1 MPEAA
6 SWESGWVVER
16 FWGAYAVISQLPDV
30 CPTGFLTT
38 YAAAV
43 VMLPV
48 ILYATLAMV
57 WSLAAVGPARKF
69 MTTFFI
75 LFLGI
80 PLYPILTFLLLAVF
94 WFVAGILGFVLVTL
108 GAIAL
113 VAFLWW
119 QLIDAKVRF
128 VRRQQETRVQTEDI
142 SCMHLSLGMVLGVS
156 SLCTF
161 GLCAFACTIIKAP
174 FLLISGF
181 IQAWWRFGK
190 AWLEL
195 VRSPNVDSCCLWWWF
210 PLILATFIV
219 LVALGVCAAM
229 MLIPV
234 SALVK
239 LLVSAIWPA
248 YVTAG
253 WLRFVGQRGTRRHD
267 RSCFAAVE
275 QGVKAAYQVL
285 WASDVF
291 TNALI
296 LGKLDKFAYLDDYV
310 RGRRDDLD
318 EEFRDLSCLPPVL
331 VGLFG
336 GSWDLA
342 QQAIAEQLGIGKD
355 DVEEAWRS
363 LARQMI
369 RIGREAVD
377 DDMVTEKWV
386 MSIPAEL
393 CIGLPAR
400 TMLETLERSPVDGEI
415 VLSSGLVLR
424 HSDRPRGEFFD
435 KMWQH
440 LMEARDARW
449 AVQLSKA
456 DRDCLCAALL
466 AGGGSVDDLPPTL
479 KTAVLSFEQLPAAR
493 HSACQAIL
501 RPLVAASLMC
511 SRSEAF
517 KSKLAL
523 TIEAITSDNVTDYMI
538 LRQHNESGEE
548 TDVEGFVGL

>member
-1 MPEAA
+1 M
-6 SWESGWVVER
+6 
-16 FWGAYAVISQLPDV
+16 ISKLPDV

-38 YAAAV
+38 YVSAL
-43 VMLPV
+43 VMLPI

-57 WSLAAVGPARKF
+57 WSLAAVGPARKS

-80 PLYPILTFLLLAVF
+80 PLYPILTCLLLAAF
-94 WFVAGILGFVLVTL
+94 WFVAGILGFVIVTL
-108 GAIAL
+108 GPIAL
-113 VAFLWW
+113 VAFGWW
-119 QLIDAKVRF
+119 QLIDTTSDFIRE
-128 VRRQQETRVQTEDI
+128 QQESRVRTEDI
-142 SCMHLSLGMVLGVS
+142 SCMHLLLGLVVGIF

-161 GLCAFACTIIKAP
+161 GLVAFACTIIKAP
-174 FLLISGF
+174 LLLISGF
-181 IQAWWRFGK
+181 CQAWWYFGC
-190 AWLEL
+190 WWWEL
-195 VRSPNVDSCCLWWWF
+195 LRRSSEGDRRCLWCWF
-210 PLILATFIV
+210 PLILIAFIA
-219 LVALGVCAAM
+219 LVALGVCVTVMFIA
-229 MLIPV
+229 V

-253 WLRFVGQRGTRRHD
+253 WLRFAGQRGTRRRD
-267 RSCFAAVE
+267 RSCFTALD
-275 QGVKAAYQVL
+275 QGFKAAYQVL

-296 LGKLDKFAYLDDYV
+296 LGKLDKFAYLEEYV

-318 EEFRDLSCLPPVL
+318 TEFRGLSCLPPVS

-336 GSWDLA
+336 SSWDLA
-342 QQAIAEQLGIGKD
+342 QQAIADQLGIGKD

-377 DDMVTEKWV
+377 NDTVTKEWV

-400 TMLETLERSPVDGEI
+400 TMLETLERSPNDGEI
-415 VLSSGLVLR
+415 VLSSGLVLK

-435 KMWQH
+435 KMWQY
-440 LMEARDARW
+440 LMEAREARW
-449 AVQLSKA
+449 AVQLSKE

-466 AGGGSVDDLPPTL
+466 QGGGSIDDLPPKL
-479 KTAVLSFEQLPAAR
+479 KTAALGFEQLPAVR
-493 HSACQAIL
+493 QRACQSII
-501 RPLVAASLMC
+501 RPLIAASLMC
-511 SRSEAF
+511 SRNEAF
-517 KSKLAL
+517 KSKLAIV
-523 TIEAITSDNVTDYMI
+523 IEAITSESVAELDI
-538 LRQHNESGEE
+538 FSGQHNGDVESGEE
-548 TDVEGFVGL
+548 TDGSSSSE

>member
-1 MPEAA
+1 
-6 SWESGWVVER
+6 
-16 FWGAYAVISQLPDV
+16 V

-57 WSLAAVGPARKF
+57 WSLAAVGPARKS
-69 MTTFFI
+69 MTTFFV

-108 GAIAL
+108 GPIAL
-113 VAFLWW
+113 VGLLWW
-119 QLIDAKVRF
+119 QLIDATADFARSQ
-128 VRRQQETRVQTEDI
+128 RETRVQTEDI
-142 SCMHLSLGMVLGVS
+142 SCMHLLLGLVLGVF

-161 GLCAFACTIIKAP
+161 GLCALVCTIIKAP

-181 IQAWWRFGK
+181 CQAWWHFGK

-195 VRSPNVDSCCLWWWF
+195 VRSRSEESCCLWCWF
-210 PLILATFIV
+210 PLILAAFIA
-219 LVALGVCAAM
+219 LVALGICVTVL
-229 MLIPV
+229 LIAV

-253 WLRFVGQRGTRRHD
+253 WLRFVGQRGTRRRD
-267 RSCFAAVE
+267 RSCCTALE
-275 QGVKAAYQVL
+275 QGFKAAYQVL

-318 EEFRDLSCLPPVL
+318 AEFRGLSCLPPVS

-336 GSWDLA
+336 SSWDLA
-342 QQAIAEQLGIGKD
+342 QQAIAEQLGIGKN

-369 RIGREAVD
+369 RIGQEAVD
-377 DDMVTEKWV
+377 DNTVTKEWV

-424 HSDRPRGEFFD
+424 HSDRPTGEFFD

-466 AGGGSVDDLPPTL
+466 AGGGNIDSLPPKL
-479 KTAVLSFEQLPAAR
+479 KTAVLSFEQLPAER
-493 HSACQAIL
+493 RSSCQAIL
-501 RPLVAASLMC
+501 RPLTAASLMC

-523 TIEAITSDNVTDYMI
+523 AIEAITDDNVADYTI
-538 LRQHNESGEE
+538 FSQHNADVESEEE
-548 TDVEGFVGL
+548 TDESNSSE